1 MASTTPVC
9 ANDNGRV
16 MLHRL
21 VVGCLL
27 WAFAGAA
34 QAAGDFRVTDLTP
47 RFETGLLVVD
57 AKLRYELSEKAN
69 QALANGLPLIIEQT
83 LRLERHRP
91 MWFNAAM
98 LTQERRYR
106 LQFHALSRRYVL
118 TRLETGE
125 SRSFRDQQ
133 ALLNALGRVEGW
145 PVMRVSA
152 LEEIRPVQVVFSTEL
167 ARDELPRL
175 LRMAAWFDT
184 QWQLR
189 GGPLVREI
197 PQ

>member
-27 WAFAGAA
+27 WAFAGFV
-34 QAAGDFRVTDLTP
+34 QAGDFRVTELTP

-57 AKLRYELSEKAN
+57 AELRYELSEKAN

-83 LRLERHRP
+83 LRLERHRTL
-91 MWFNAAM
+91 WFNAVM

-152 LEEIRPVQVVFSTEL
+152 LEEIRPVQLVFSTEL

-175 LRMAAWFDT
+175 LRMAGWFDA